1 MLKRVDRVKHDG
13 LPHLL
18 DQCNIEQMGR
28 CLLRLKRGEKAG
40 SSSSDQMFCAHLSRQ
55 LLMMLLQHT
64 LLTGRP
70 VQYYYIH
77 TVLIL
82 QACHTLAA
90 DTRDSHFLC

>member
-40 SSSSDQMFCAHLSRQ
+40 SSSSGQMFCAHLSRQ
-55 LLMMLLQHT
+55 LLMMLLHHT
-64 LLTGRP
+64 LLTGRCSTSTSTKLLP
-70 VQYYYIH
+70 DLATWHPPQSSTIIS
-77 TVLIL
+77 IL
-82 QACHTLAA
+82 
-90 DTRDSHFLC
+90 S